1 MLSTR
6 SASPAT
12 STTTGGGPSGVSGS
26 AVSPSA
32 FSASALPVSSPTS
45 PPSLPSGLSDPS
57 PGGRPAVSGA
67 NGDGVSAA
75 STTRYGRDP
84 YGNDRSK
91 KCASYTGSKTRAD
104 MNARY
109 LPSRVKA

>member
-1 MLSTR
+1 M
-6 SASPAT
+6 
-12 STTTGGGPSGVSGS
+12 
-26 AVSPSA
+26 
-32 FSASALPVSSPTS
+32 
-45 PPSLPSGLSDPS
+45 
-57 PGGRPAVSGA
+57 SGA

-75 STTRYGRDP
+75 RATRYGREP

-109 LPSRVKA
+109 LPSPVKTGSESMNRPSVASTTWPSASRASLIRLSGCGPGWDQASQAESGA